1 MYLRRLSILVLL
13 CCAASTLTQASPR
26 LNAQQLSAA
35 ASSHQA
41 AAKALLQATYAED
54 VIDQALYQLKSS
66 YAHMLKDMPLK
77 RQHRELETA
86 YRQRAFDLAKQQLD
100 WASIEPAFIE
110 LYMQTYSEQELL
122 ELSAFYRTDTG
133 KSTLNICQPHYA
145 KRVPSCSS
153 RCKVS
158 INSLVKSLPS
168 WPRQRGSKPRLSTS
182 INTSL

>member
-122 ELSAFYRTDTG
+122 ELSAFYRTETG
-133 KSTLNICQPHYA
+133 KKYLKHMPATLRQTSAIVQQQMQNINQQFSQIVTELATATGIEATTEH
-145 KRVPSCSS
+145 
-153 RCKVS
+153 
-158 INSLVKSLPS
+158 
-168 WPRQRGSKPRLSTS
+168 QHQH
-182 INTSL
+182 